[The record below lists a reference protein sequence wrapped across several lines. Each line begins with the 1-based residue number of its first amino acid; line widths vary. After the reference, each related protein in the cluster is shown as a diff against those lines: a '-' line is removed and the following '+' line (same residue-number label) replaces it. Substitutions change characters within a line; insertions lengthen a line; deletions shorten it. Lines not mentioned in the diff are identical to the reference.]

1 MAKFLLERKIK
12 YRDYHCMDT
21 SGFSDVPWK
30 TLNFSTL
37 DEAYEWAKEKSKEDR
52 VVQVAAFYYAED
64 GAFVAWN
71 PGVSYAYGKCLQK
84 NR

>member
-21 SGFSDVPWK
+21 TGFLGVPWK
-30 TLNFSTL
+30 ILDFSNL
-37 DEAYEWAKEKSKEDR
+37 DDAYAWAKEKSKEGR
-52 VVQVAAFYYAED
+52 VVQVATFYYAED

-71 PGVSYAYGKCLQK
+71 SGVSFTDGKMD
-84 NR
+84 ND